1 MEQAKN
7 KFNQL
12 LTDINQVMTIYDF
25 ITLEVK
31 APLDTSDLLRWQWV
45 QAISAFDKFVHD
57 LVRIGMLEVFNNT
70 RKATPKFNSFRF
82 TFAELNN
89 IKNSIN
95 QESEF
100 EKIILMKHSYLAFQD
115 PDKVND
121 ALSFIW
127 DCNDK
132 WKIIAKNMG
141 LEKDYCKKTLRNI
154 VIRRNQI
161 VHEGDYIDL
170 YFRQEINKLNVIE
183 TINFIRSLGN
193 IIYTICVSKEN
204 P

>member
-45 QAISAFDKFVHD
+45 QAVSAFDKFVHD

-70 RKATPKFNSFRF
+70 RKATPKFNSFKF
-82 TFAELNN
+82 TFTELNN
-89 IKNSIN
+89 IKNSVN

-100 EKIILMKHSYLAFQD
+100 EKIILRKHSYLAFQD

-127 DCNDK
+127 NCNDK
-132 WKIIAKNMG
+132 WKIIAEKIG
-141 LEKDYCKKTLRNI
+141 LEKDFCKKTLRNI

-161 VHEGDYIDL
+161 VHEGDYIDS
-170 YFRQEINKLNVIE
+170 FSRQEIDKQDVKE
-183 TINFIRSLGN
+183 TIYFIRLVGN
-193 IIYTICVSKEN
+193 TIYNICVSKDDS
-204 P
+204 